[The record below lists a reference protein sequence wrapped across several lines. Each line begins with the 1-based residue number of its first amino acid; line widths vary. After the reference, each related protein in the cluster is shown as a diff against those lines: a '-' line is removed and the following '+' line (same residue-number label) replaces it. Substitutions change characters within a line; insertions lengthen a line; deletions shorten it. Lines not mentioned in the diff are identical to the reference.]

1 MAVMYCRVGSEEQ
14 MKRMPK
20 KWGYARVSTNG
31 QAANGNSLEDQKNKL
46 LDAGCDEVVDEAFTG
61 TKMDRP
67 KFTKL
72 MGELQ
77 EGDTLVVC
85 KLDRFAR
92 TASEGSELV
101 KSLLARGV
109 NVHILNMGLIENT
122 PTGRLILNVLL
133 SFAEFERDMIV
144 ERTSE
149 GKAVKRATDPNYK
162 EGRKALEIPREYYWM
177 YDEVVN
183 NRMTV
188 KDACA
193 FLGISRSTWYKWGK
207 QEAVIV

>member
-1 MAVMYCRVGSEEQ
+1 MA
-14 MKRMPK
+14 KRK
-20 KWGYARVSTNG
+20 RGYGRVSTNG
-31 QAANGNSLEDQKNKL
+31 QATNGNSLEDQRQKL
-46 LDAGCDEVVDEAFTG
+46 EDAGCDEIVLEAYTG
-61 TKMDRP
+61 TKVDRP

-72 MGELQ
+72 LDEL
-77 EGDTLVVC
+77 EAGDTLVVT

-149 GKAVKRATDPNYK
+149 GKAIKRATDPDYK
-162 EGRKALEIPREYYWM
+162 EGRRALKIPKEFAEYRNRVTTGEIS
-177 YDEVVN
+177 VVA
-183 NRMTV
+183 
-188 KDACA
+188 ACA
-193 FLGISRSTWYKWGK
+193 ELGISRSTWYKW
-207 QEAVIV
+207 I

>member
-1 MAVMYCRVGSEEQ
+1 MA
-14 MKRMPK
+14 K
-20 KWGYARVSTNG
+20 KWGYARVSTSG
-31 QAANGNSLEDQKNKL
+31 QATNGNSLEDQCGKL
-46 LDAGCDEVVDEAFTG
+46 RDAGCDEIVDEAYTG
-61 TKMDRP
+61 TKIDRP

-72 MGELQ
+72 VEEL
-77 EGDTLVVC
+77 EAGDTLVVC

-149 GKAVKRATDPNYK
+149 GKAIAKATNPDFK
-162 EGRKALEIPREYYWM
+162 EGRPKRDIPTEFFKLLHSDVSVADACKALGIHRTQWYRWKKEISCR
-177 YDEVVN
+177 
-183 NRMTV
+183 T
-188 KDACA
+188 
-193 FLGISRSTWYKWGK
+193 
-207 QEAVIV
+207 

>member
-1 MAVMYCRVGSEEQ
+1 MA
-14 MKRMPK
+14 K
-20 KWGYARVSTNG
+20 KWGYARVSTSG
-31 QAANGNSLEDQKNKL
+31 QAANGNSLEDQCSKL
-46 LDAGCDEVVDEAFTG
+46 RDAGCDEIVDEAYTG

-67 KFTKL
+67 KFGKL
-72 MGELQ
+72 IESL
-77 EGDTLVVC
+77 ESGDTLVVC

-101 KSLLARGV
+101 KSLLSRGV

-149 GKAVKRATDPNYK
+149 GKAVARATNPDFK
-162 EGRKALEIPREYYWM
+162 EGRPRR
-177 YDEVVN
+177 EVPSEFVELL
-183 NRMTV
+183 RMC
-188 KDACA
+188 DAGYIGVAEACKR
-193 FLGISRSTWYKWGK
+193 LGIHRTQWYRWKNDIADGCR
-207 QEAVIV
+207 A

>member
-1 MAVMYCRVGSEEQ
+1 MA
-14 MKRMPK
+14 K
-20 KWGYARVSTNG
+20 KKKGYGRVSTKG
-31 QAANGNSLEDQKNKL
+31 QQRDGNSLEDQRSKL
-46 LDAGCDEVVDEAFTG
+46 EDAGCDEIVLEAYTG

-72 MGELQ
+72 LAEL
-77 EGDTLVVC
+77 EPGDTLVVT

-92 TASEGSELV
+92 TASEGSALV
-101 KSLLARGV
+101 KELLERGV

-149 GKAVKRATDPNYK
+149 GKAVKRATDPDYK
-162 EGRKALEIPREYYWM
+162 EGRKALEIPREFVWL
-177 YDEVVN
+177 YDEVLN
-183 NRMTV
+183 SGMSV
-188 KDACA
+188 KDACST
-193 FLGISRSTWYKWGK
+193 LGISRSTWYKWVK
-207 QEAVIV
+207 TV

>member
-1 MAVMYCRVGSEEQ
+1 MVAEYKGFPR
-14 MKRMPK
+14 KPK
-20 KWGYARVSTNG
+20 KWGYARVSTSG
-31 QAANGNSLEDQKNKL
+31 QAANGNSLEDQCGKL
-46 LDAGCDEVVDEAFTG
+46 RDAGCDEIVDEAYTG

-72 MGELQ
+72 VEQLKA
-77 EGDTLVVC
+77 GDTLVVC

-101 KSLLARGV
+101 KELLSRGV

-162 EGRKALEIPREYYWM
+162 EGRKALEIPKEF
-177 YDEVVN
+177 YDYSYRVDHGEI
-183 NRMTV
+183 TV
-188 KDACA
+188 MAACEK
-193 FLGISRSTWYKWGK
+193 LGISRSTWYKWNK
-207 QEAVIV
+207 REAVIV

>member
-1 MAVMYCRVGSEEQ
+1 MA
-14 MKRMPK
+14 KRK
-20 KWGYARVSTNG
+20 GYGRVSSKG
-31 QAANGNSLEDQKNKL
+31 QETNGNSLEDQKNKL
-46 LDAGCDEVVDEAFTG
+46 IEAGCAEEDIVLETYTG

-72 MGELQ
+72 VGEL
-77 EGDTLVVC
+77 ELGDTLVVC

-149 GKAVKRATDPNYK
+149 GKAIARATDPNFK
-162 EGRKALEIPREYYWM
+162 EGRPRKEIPTEFF
-177 YDEVVN
+177 ELLKGNVSVAE
-183 NRMTV
+183 
-188 KDACA
+188 ACQR
-193 FLGISRSTWYKWGK
+193 LGIHRTQWYRWKKECGRL
-207 QEAVIV
+207 